1 MNSYFVV
8 GCTADGLTFDGPLS
22 QDELKKRLNDGYYR
36 GDRAIKFLE
45 TTPRTDGFALQ
56 MDEDELFII
65 QGKAVVPKPQVVAK
79 TWDLP

>member
-22 QDELKKRLNDGYYR
+22 QDELKKRLNDGYY
-36 GDRAIKFLE
+36 GESAKKFLGV
-45 TTPRTDGFALQ
+45 TPKTDGFTLQ

-65 QGKAVVPKPQVVAK
+65 QGKAVVPKPQVVVK
-79 TWDLP
+79 EWDLP